1 MPDSLGYATVEDFL
15 NRDFRKAW
23 VEVQQP
29 HPNHHIVDPGE
40 GFRFHEHIEI
50 SYVLKV
56 ENTGPVTLEIVGWDS
71 FDLKHPN
78 GDSLEAG
85 VLKAGML
92 ICAHNSKAGF
102 FKVYAWE
109 WQDLNSPKM
118 KTRGR
123 GNDNSI

>member
-1 MPDSLGYATVEDFL
+1 MPDSLGLTTVEEML
-15 NRDFRKAW
+15 SRDFKNAK

-29 HPNHHIVDPGE
+29 QPNHHIVDPGE
-40 GFRFHEHIEI
+40 GFRFHEYVEI
-50 SYVLKV
+50 SYVLKID
-56 ENTGPVTLEIVGWDS
+56 NTGPVTLEIIGWDS

-78 GDSLEAG
+78 GDPLESGA
-85 VLKAGML
+85 LKAGML

-102 FKVYAWE
+102 FKAYAWD

-123 GNDNSI
+123 GTDDSI

>member
-1 MPDSLGYATVEDFL
+1 MPDSLGLTTVEEML
-15 NRDFRKAW
+15 SRDFKNAK

-29 HPNHHIVDPGE
+29 QPNHHIVDPGE
-40 GFRFHEHIEI
+40 GFRFHEYVEI
-50 SYVLKV
+50 SYVLKID
-56 ENTGPVTLEIVGWDS
+56 NTGPVTLEIIGWDS

-78 GDSLEAG
+78 GDPLESG

-92 ICAHNSKAGF
+92 INAHNSQAGF
-102 FKVYAWE
+102 FKAYAWD

-123 GNDNSI
+123 GNDDSI

>member
-15 NRDFRKAW
+15 NRDFKKAR

-29 HPNHHIVDPGE
+29 HPNHHIVDPGKE
-40 GFRFHEHIEI
+40 FRFYEYVEI
-50 SYVLKV
+50 IYILKID
-56 ENTGPVTLEIVGWDS
+56 NTGPVTLEIVGWDS

-78 GDSLEAG
+78 GDPLEVG

-102 FKVYAWE
+102 FKAYTV
-109 WQDLNSPKM
+109 DLKEQSSLLGFLN
-118 KTRGR
+118 TT
-123 GNDNSI
+123 